1 MSKAFTLI
9 ELLVVIVIIGVLT
22 TVGIIAYNNYSLE
35 AKKQATI
42 SNWRTAIEFIEN
54 TFAQCKLKGPTAT
67 IQLSVTSG
75 TISCA
80 TTPPATAASVN
91 VMADTFMR
99 YFLERR
105 FVNPYNQSDQWVIRR
120 GDGGD
125 LVDGRLRLDETDC
138 VGKPGSK
145 EMTIW
150 YKVHDNTGVIA
161 RMKMQH
167 WCQ

>member
-1 MSKAFTLI
+1 VSKAFTLI

-42 SNWRTAIEFIEN
+42 ANWRTAIEFIEN
-54 TFAQCKLKGPTAT
+54 TFAQCKLKGPSAT

-80 TTPPATAASVN
+80 TTPATAASVN
-91 VMADTFMR
+91 AMADTFMR

-125 LVDGRLRLDETDC
+125 LVDGRLRLDETTC
-138 VGKPGSK
+138 AGNKPGN

-150 YKVHDNTGVIA
+150 YKVHDDTGVIA
-161 RMKMQH
+161 RMKMHH